1 MRFAVIG
8 LLAAL
13 VVSCVAPESAVQRD
27 RYVVTYYDR
36 NHDGVVDFELH
47 DIPGAA
53 DAAWAFSDTRFVGR
67 YDVRLKFG
75 YAFERES
82 VSIPVPKRAKITPR
96 KPPVFATR

>member
-1 MRFAVIG
+1 MRLAIIA
-8 LLAAL
+8 LLASVLMSCAGPTSAL
-13 VVSCVAPESAVQRD
+13 ERE

-36 NHDGVVDFELH
+36 NHDGIVDFELH

-53 DAAWAFSDTRFVGR
+53 DAAWALSDTKFRGC
-67 YDVRLKFG
+67 YEVRLKFG

-82 VSIPVPKRAKITPR
+82 VSIPVPKHVKITPG

>member
-1 MRFAVIG
+1 MIG

-13 VVSCVAPESAVQRD
+13 VASCAAPKSAVEQE
-27 RYVVTYYDR
+27 RYVVTYYDS

-53 DAAWAFSDTRFVGR
+53 DAAWALSDTKFAGR

-82 VSIPVPKRAKITPR
+82 VSIPIPKHAKITPG
-96 KPPVFATR
+96 KPPVFTTR